1 VHVHVIHFLIGIRAV
16 VDEQTKSSGDVFL
29 HGDFCGDEHH
39 MARDAGVPDARV
51 DEVLRLVGLEERGR
65 DKARRYS
72 LGMKQRLGI
81 AAALL
86 SDPQLLLLDEPAN
99 GLDPGGIVAMRETLR
114 HLTRQGKTVFV
125 SSHILPEVQQLA
137 DVVGIVSAGRLVREG
152 SLDALLR
159 EGGHV
164 RVRVSEAE
172 LPAAMAALAS
182 LGAPTSSRPSGTPGS
197 VAIEVRTRPERAA
210 EVNRALAQ
218 AGIFAA
224 EVTAGSDLES
234 VFLSLTATVP
244 ATSTPE
250 ATASSWGERG

>member
-1 VHVHVIHFLIGIRAV
+1 
-16 VDEQTKSSGDVFL
+16 
-29 HGDFCGDEHH
+29 
-39 MARDAGVPDARV
+39 
-51 DEVLRLVGLEERGR
+51 VGLEERGR

-114 HLTRQGKTVFV
+114 HLTHQGKTVFI

-152 SLDALLR
+152 SLDSLLR

-164 RVRVSEAE
+164 RLRVAESE
-172 LPAAMAALAS
+172 LPAAMTALAPF
-182 LGAPTSSRPSGTPGS
+182 GAPTSSRPSGTAGS
-197 VAIEVRTRPERAA
+197 AVIEVRTSPERAA

-218 AGIFAA
+218 AGIYAA
-224 EVTAGSDLES
+224 EVTAGSDLEA
-234 VFLSLTATVP
+234 VFLSLTATAP
-244 ATSTPE
+244 ATPTPE
-250 ATASSWGERG
+250 TTASSWGERG